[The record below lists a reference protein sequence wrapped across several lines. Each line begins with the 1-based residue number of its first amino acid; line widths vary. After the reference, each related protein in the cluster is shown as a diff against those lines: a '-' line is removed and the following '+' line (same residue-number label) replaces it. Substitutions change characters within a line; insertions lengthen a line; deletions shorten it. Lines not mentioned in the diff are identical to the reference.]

1 MLMAAPRRRRAAA
14 ALAALA
20 AAAALVAFTPR
31 GGAAPVRTP
40 TACAD
45 SCATARDGVC
55 DEGRPAAG
63 APPDTPP
70 PGGYWNVTCDLGT
83 DCNDCGAWTSAG
95 TAEAAAWRPVA
106 EILAAGYSL
115 RAKAAAFPPNLPD
128 RPAAFV
134 FGYTNP
140 LHDVDVSHVR
150 RARGCWGFFGV
161 VLSSISISLVLL
173 ASSCS
178 GRPQPTARRRARALK
193 RLEERSIP

>member
-1 MLMAAPRRRRAAA
+1 MLRAAPAAGRRCRAAA

-20 AAAALVAFTPR
+20 AAALVAFAPR
-31 GGAAPVRTP
+31 GGAAPVRT

-45 SCATARDGVC
+45 TCGTARDGVC

-63 APPDTPP
+63 ALPNTPP
-70 PGGYWNVTCDLGT
+70 SGGYWNVTCDLGT

-115 RAKAAAFPPNLPD
+115 RAKAAAFSPNLPD

-134 FGYTNP
+134 FGYTDP

-150 RARGCWGFFGV
+150 RWVVGV
-161 VLSSISISLVLL
+161 VWVCLRSIGAFFMYWRRLCR
-173 ASSCS
+173 ADH
-178 GRPQPTARRRARALK
+178 RPPPRRTRALK
-193 RLEERSIP
+193 RASEGTFNP